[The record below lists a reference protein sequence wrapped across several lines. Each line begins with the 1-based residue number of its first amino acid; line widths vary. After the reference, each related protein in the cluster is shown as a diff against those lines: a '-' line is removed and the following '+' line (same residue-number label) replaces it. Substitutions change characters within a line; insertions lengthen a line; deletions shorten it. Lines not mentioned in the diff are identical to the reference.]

1 MSIIEQDLWR
11 KYISMKDDKIKDDII
26 IRYMPLVKH
35 VVKKLCIS
43 EISQADFDDLL
54 SQGMIGLI
62 DAVNKY
68 DISKGVKFETYA
80 SIRIKGEIIDYLRK
94 KDWIPRSLKKKYKKI
109 EIAIEILQ
117 RKYKRDPSI
126 EEIIDVSG
134 LPKNDILK
142 TLTYINAGII
152 SSLEEAI
159 ENNIKIN
166 SLTNND
172 LVNPEDEIIAQ
183 DLKKKIAKAIDELQD
198 KEKLVISLYYY
209 KDLNYKEISQV
220 LGLTESRIS
229 QIHSKAINKLRVTLS
244 NYY

>member
-1 MSIIEQDLWR
+1 
-11 KYISMKDDKIKDDII
+11 
-26 IRYMPLVKH
+26 
-35 VVKKLCIS
+35 
-43 EISQADFDDLL
+43 
-54 SQGMIGLI
+54 MIGLI

-183 DLKKKIAKAIDELQD
+183 DLKKRLQRQ
-198 KEKLVISLYYY
+198 LM
-209 KDLNYKEISQV
+209 NYK
-220 LGLTESRIS
+220 T
-229 QIHSKAINKLRVTLS
+229 KKNW
-244 NYY
+244 